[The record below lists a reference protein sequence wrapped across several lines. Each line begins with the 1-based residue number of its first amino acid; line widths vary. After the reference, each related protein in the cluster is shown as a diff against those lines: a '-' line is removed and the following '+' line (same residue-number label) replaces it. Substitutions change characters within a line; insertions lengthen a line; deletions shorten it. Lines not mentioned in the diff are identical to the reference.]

1 MFDFVGFIILS
12 ALGSFFTALAASPK
26 RQWKLWSLASKA
38 VYAKPQFFSAPEA
51 EPQSEDA
58 KLLKE
63 INNMADCHETA
74 ALLADLIRKDGAG
87 CWPPRAE
94 HDHTAWPAA
103 LRPYREIYEEV
114 APLLP
119 TEHASLDDEVNKAR
133 ITNFRSRLQQLLR
146 ERIDL
151 AQVEELLQA
160 ADAGRWDVFPR
171 DTYNAFYA
179 CVAWCR
185 HAYRWATIPV
195 VRLAQLE
202 KTLPLPQEL
211 SLPWGYLQHHFGLSS
226 ESGNNTSNLV
236 LNFTPTGTY
245 ALQINTGLPQRIT
258 TSEEAFARVFHEVEV
273 LGLPVYHAVVSAV
286 LAHARGDVLGCLV
299 HARRVA
305 DQLRPLLSSYY
316 DRVHDARIAR
326 SAWLS
331 HVQGF
336 YAWGLG
342 LKEEEGDGEGEGQV
356 APGGKAVV
364 KFDGLSGNQVLL
376 FQVLDAFLG
385 IEPYLSEENLNRNVP
400 EKQRAFCRAVE
411 RHSFRSRLG
420 HDGVEGQI
428 RAELGEI
435 VKRLRLFRTAHR
447 SRAKAYLSQP
457 APERLPMTAGKSLLK
472 EDMDQSLEYL
482 DEFMVG
488 RLAQTV

>member
-12 ALGSFFTALAASPK
+12 ALGSLFTALAASSK
-26 RQWKLWSLASKA
+26 RKWKLWSLASET
-38 VYAKPQFFSAPEA
+38 VFAKPQYFSVVEA
-51 EPQSEDA
+51 EQQPDDA
-58 KLLKE
+58 TLLKE
-63 INNMADCHETA
+63 INNMAECHETA

-119 TEHASLDDEVNKAR
+119 TEHVSLDDEVNKAR
-133 ITNFRSRLQQLLR
+133 INNFRSRLQQLLH
-146 ERIDL
+146 ERVNL
-151 AQVEELLQA
+151 AQVEELLSA

-195 VRLAQLE
+195 VRVAQLE
-202 KTLPLPQEL
+202 KTLPLPREL
-211 SLPWGYLQHHFGLSS
+211 SLPWAYLQRHFGLCS
-226 ESGNNTSNLV
+226 ESGNNHSNLV
-236 LNFTPTGTY
+236 LNFTPSGAY

-258 TSEEAFARVFHEVEV
+258 SSEEAFARVFHEVEV
-273 LGLPVYHAVVSAV
+273 LGLPVYHGVVSAV
-286 LAHARGDVLGCLV
+286 LAYARGDTAGCLM
-299 HARRVA
+299 HARRIA
-305 DQLRPLLSSYY
+305 EQLRPVLSSYY

-342 LKEEEGDGEGEGQV
+342 LEDEGEGV
-356 APGGKAVV
+356 APPGGKAVV

-400 EKQRAFCRAVE
+400 ERQRVFCRAVE

-420 HDGVEGQI
+420 RDGVEGQI

-447 SRAKAYLSQP
+447 SRAKTYLSQP